1 MSWQKSNPQK
11 LRDLREQLQ
20 KMKALVQAQKVRE
33 LDKLERVLEVFDTQ
47 TQDVIRKATNAQVD

>member
-47 TQDVIRKATNAQVD
+47 TQDVIRKATNAKVD

>member
-33 LDKLERVLEVFDTQ
+33 LDKLEKVLEVFDTQ

>member
-11 LRDLREQLQ
+11 LRDLKEQLQ

-33 LDKLERVLEVFDTQ
+33 LDKLEKVLEVFDTQ

>member
-11 LRDLREQLQ
+11 LRDLKEQLQ

-33 LDKLERVLEVFDTQ
+33 LDKLEKVLEVFDTQ
-47 TQDVIRKATNAQVD
+47 TQDVIRKATNAKVD